1 MTAPCFSKLLTFMQ
15 AHDACV
21 EAYNTV
27 QAAKD
32 WNELVAHPQAGGWSV
47 WVCRIA
53 YRQACEQ
60 ARQAYEQARQA
71 YEQAHEQAR
80 QACEQARRARKQARR
95 ARERAREQACEQA
108 RQACEQAWQA
118 YGQACIA
125 IVRKGFEPTGPVPDG
140 K

>member
-15 AHDACV
+15 AHNACV

-32 WNELVAHPQAGGWSV
+32 WNELVAHPQAGDWSV
-47 WVCRIA
+47 WVCKRAHEQAGQA
-53 YRQACEQ
+53 YEQACGQ
-60 ARQAYEQARQA
+60 AREQAYEQARRAREQA
-71 YEQAHEQAR
+71 YEQAW
-80 QACEQARRARKQARR
+80 
-95 ARERAREQACEQA
+95 
-108 RQACEQAWQA
+108 QACEQAWQA

-125 IVRKGFEPTGPVPDG
+125 IVRKGFEPTGPVPHG